1 MAKFIAVHPVG
12 KEMTV
17 EAGTPM
23 AKAIKAH
30 ATPDAYWVSSVYLR
44 EEGKMYC
51 EWDAKDPQAI
61 SQVLAK
67 AAPDL
72 PTEGIYQID
81 MKLDSEDFR

>member
-1 MAKFIAVHPVG
+1 
-12 KEMTV
+12 MTL
-17 EAGTPM
+17 EAGAPM

-30 ATPDAYWVSSVYLR
+30 STADAYWVGSVYLR

-51 EWDAKDPQAI
+51 EWDAKDAQAI

-67 AAPDL
+67 AAPEL